1 MTLKE
6 TYDIW
11 IGYYFPSRTNSMRY
25 KLNICM
31 FLLRPLHNMEMD
43 DIDENTLQYIRTWYR
58 NDIHFPLCIIL
69 IICLKRWN
77 DGYGIPH
84 TSPDFHFYG
93 RSYIPPYKEIPMEPL
108 NECSTFD
115 QLYAHYRKLN
125 FPRMSIAQQRDYDLC
140 WKKMEQIRKIQ
151 FRHLREKDLEPCK
164 KQSSPYTIIV
174 MYRLLYQMSRYACS
188 IDILDRIHFH
198 PVKRETGNRK
208 TDVNVLK
215 DHEIDILFSKTEYE
229 SVCMLLF
236 ILYTGMQLKELFAL
250 RKDWIDIDNQLL
262 HITHPVSGKKRILPI
277 HHRIMPIAERWK
289 HKLPVLCTC
298 DLGYY
303 QKCIYLRELAHL
315 ISIAWLD
322 HEMMASDCRYTFMSR
337 LENTDAN
344 TVHICMLAGKRP
356 PGTGGRSYTH
366 PSIEQLRN
374 TIEQLN

>member
-11 IGYYFPSRTNSMRY
+11 VVYYFPSRTNSMRY

-31 FLLRPLHNMEMD
+31 NLLRPLHNMEMD

-93 RSYIPPYKEIPMEPL
+93 RSYIPQYKEIPMEPL

-140 WKKMEQIRKIQ
+140 WKNMEHVRKIQ

-250 RKDWIDIDNQLL
+250 KKEWIDVDNQLL

>member
-125 FPRMSIAQQRDYDLC
+125 FPRMSIAQQRDYDL
-140 WKKMEQIRKIQ
+140 
-151 FRHLREKDLEPCK
+151 
-164 KQSSPYTIIV
+164 
-174 MYRLLYQMSRYACS
+174 
-188 IDILDRIHFH
+188 
-198 PVKRETGNRK
+198 
-208 TDVNVLK
+208 
-215 DHEIDILFSKTEYE
+215 
-229 SVCMLLF
+229 
-236 ILYTGMQLKELFAL
+236 
-250 RKDWIDIDNQLL
+250 
-262 HITHPVSGKKRILPI
+262 
-277 HHRIMPIAERWK
+277 
-289 HKLPVLCTC
+289 
-298 DLGYY
+298 
-303 QKCIYLRELAHL
+303 
-315 ISIAWLD
+315 
-322 HEMMASDCRYTFMSR
+322 
-337 LENTDAN
+337 
-344 TVHICMLAGKRP
+344 
-356 PGTGGRSYTH
+356 
-366 PSIEQLRN
+366 
-374 TIEQLN
+374 